1 MTKERI
7 LWIVWWSLWI
17 AINFAILLVIT
28 IYVLKLIPVI
38 FSLLKNWQVLSK
50 KEKIKYIV
58 TFITLILVLWIT
70 IYAWWVFLVKMYDLL
85 YHNFIS

>member
-1 MTKERI
+1 MSNERV

-17 AINFAILLVIT
+17 AINVAILLVIT

-50 KEKIKYIV
+50 NEKIKYIV

-70 IYAWWVFLVKMYDLL
+70 IYAWWIFFIKMYNLFLL
-85 YHNFIS
+85 